1 MPMYGY
7 MSFSPVIII
16 SNVFPQFRYSF
27 FPVSQC
33 NSMTEQVRDF
43 CHVSFIN
50 KNFNVRQFRW
60 SRWSVTQNLK
70 GQKSAVQFNAAA

>member
-1 MPMYGY
+1 MYGY

-50 KNFNVRQFRW
+50 KNFNVRQFR
-60 SRWSVTQNLK
+60 
-70 GQKSAVQFNAAA
+70 